1 MKASYCLNTDS
12 QTPAIA
18 QKKYSKWKTAHSRV
32 KINIIETCIRVI
44 SSVTNHLVILIPKHP
59 TGHIRSDSQSVLKEK
74 SLSLEEISET
84 NMVIR
89 FDAYYNYL
97 PLSLATE
104 AFSFPN
110 FS

>member
-1 MKASYCLNTDS
+1 MGNSTFTSKN
-12 QTPAIA
+12 
-18 QKKYSKWKTAHSRV
+18 KYYRDMYQSDLT
-32 KINIIETCIRVI
+32 